1 LLNLKPLLFKSCCCS
16 GTPVQNNLQEYY
28 ALLSFVAPGLLGAAA
43 AFVSNSESG
52 GAPSSPHLP
61 SRSLPLH
68 ALHHH
73 HMLLYVRLQ
82 KRLYA
87 DPIARAQ
94 ERDATPENQKLGSDR
109 AAELARKVQRVVL
122 RRTQAILA
130 RHLPPLR

>member
-1 LLNLKPLLFKSCCCS
+1 
-16 GTPVQNNLQEYY
+16 
-28 ALLSFVAPGLLGAAA
+28 
-43 AFVSNSESG
+43 
-52 GAPSSPHLP
+52 
-61 SRSLPLH
+61 
-68 ALHHH
+68 
-73 HMLLYVRLQ
+73 MLLYVRLQ

-109 AAELARKVQRVVL
+109 AAELARKVQSVVL